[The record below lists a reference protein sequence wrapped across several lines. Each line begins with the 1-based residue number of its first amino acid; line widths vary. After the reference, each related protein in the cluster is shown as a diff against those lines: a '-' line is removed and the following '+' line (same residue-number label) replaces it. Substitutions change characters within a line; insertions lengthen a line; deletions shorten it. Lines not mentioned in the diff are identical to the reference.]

1 MLPRISCNQCPLKPR
16 CQAPCPAIEQQLPAP
31 DRGVLHALRRKG
43 GFRAARRIRQRM
55 RETRI
60 MLEHRDQLKGLQ
72 RVVFDLTY
80 NEGLGQREIAQRLGI
95 HRRTVG
101 SALEAARRRLGRY
114 ATQDNRPRRR

>member
-1 MLPRISCNQCPLKPR
+1 MPHTFSCNQCLLKSK
-16 CQAPCPAIEQQLPAP
+16 CQAPCPAVEQQLPAP
-31 DRGVLHALRRKG
+31 ERGVLHSLRRKG

-60 MLEHRDQLKGLQ
+60 MLEHRHELIGLQ

-80 NEGLGQREIAQRLGI
+80 NDGLSQREIAQRLGV

-101 SALEAARRRLGRY
+101 STLEAARRKLARH
-114 ATQDNRPRRR
+114 AMQDNRPRRR

>member
-1 MLPRISCNQCPLKPR
+1 MSAFDCNNCPLKPR
-16 CQAPCPAIEQQLPAP
+16 CTAPCAAVNELLPAP
-31 DRGVLHALRRKG
+31 ERGVLHALRRKG

-114 ATQDNRPRRR
+114 AMQDNRPRRR